1 MGVGASNTGNNL
13 VFMVVSALLGLMG
26 ISGFFGRR
34 NIHAVDVELE
44 FPAEVFAKI
53 PFPLKIRLVNHKT
66 FLHASL
72 IRVRVEGA
80 DTGTEAGADVG
91 AEIEAKAKAG
101 AATLF
106 PFVEA
111 GAGAVK
117 YADFTFPVR
126 GRQSVETVTVSSVF
140 PFNFF
145 TRYRTL
151 KLNVRQEVVVFPTPG
166 KCALAGVFERR
177 SAARGETTSARTG
190 FDAETLSIRPYREGD
205 PLKYISWKAT
215 AKTGR
220 LMTREMASSA
230 SEPVIIDFEKTGV
243 ADVEERLS
251 CIAYAVIK
259 MIGKNVPVG
268 FKMGQRFFKPDTS
281 PRHKTAILT
290 ELADMDAG
298 INGRG

>member
-13 VFMVVSALLGLMG
+13 IFMVVSALLGLMG

-34 NIHAVDVELE
+34 NIQRVDIELE
-44 FPAEVFAKI
+44 FPAEVYAGI
-53 PFPLKIRLVNHKT
+53 PFPLKIRLVNRKT

-72 IRVRVEGA
+72 IRVRVDG
-80 DTGTEAGADVG
+80 GEAGANAGAAVG
-91 AEIEAKAKAG
+91 AEAI
-101 AATLF
+101 F

-111 GAGAVK
+111 GDDAVK
-117 YADFTFPVR
+117 YADFTFPSR
-126 GRQSVETVTVSSVF
+126 GRRSVESVTIGSVY

-151 KLNVRQEVVVFPTPG
+151 KMPREVIVFPMP
-166 KCALAGVFERR
+166 KRCALAGVFERR

-190 FDAETLSIRPYREGD
+190 FDSETLSIRPYTAGD

-220 LMTREMASSA
+220 LMTKETASSA
-230 SEPVIIDFEKTGV
+230 CEPVIIDYENTGI
-243 ADVEERLS
+243 ADIEERLS
-251 CIAYAVIK
+251 CIAYAVLN
-259 MIGKNVPVG
+259 MIRKNVPVG
-268 FKMGQRFFKPDTS
+268 FKMGQRFYKPDTS

-290 ELADMDAG
+290 ELAGVDAA
-298 INGRG
+298 IIGRAQTAPPTG